1 MEPTTNDKPE
11 AEATV
16 TKGENAIELKE
27 SDISQESSGI
37 IESEEEVNAVENK
50 DDSVERK
57 EENSTSNDTMEDVT
71 KQVLGESSV
80 DHDDEV
86 AAVTT
91 VQHDEITATTESL
104 SVMDGKASAGSVS
117 SRPKTPEVA
126 QLRNKFE
133 SNTLSAA
140 DGANGKNDHA
150 KEARARSP
158 SNRVKDM
165 INRFTA

>member
-1 MEPTTNDKPE
+1 M
-11 AEATV
+11 
-16 TKGENAIELKE
+16 KE
-27 SDISQESSGI
+27 SNISQESSGTT
-37 IESEEEVNAVENK
+37 ESVGEVNTVENK
-50 DDSVERK
+50 HDVVEEK

-71 KQVLGESSV
+71 EQVLGESSE

-91 VQHDEITATTESL
+91 VQRDEITTTTESL
-104 SVMDGKASAGSVS
+104 SVMDGKASASSVS

-133 SNTLSAA
+133 SNTLSTA